1 VLPAADSV
9 DILSANTASQEL
21 TIMHTF
27 IRISG
32 DDLPCG
38 SLLIATD
45 TDTALEQLV
54 DDLARAYPK
63 SRHCVVRGMDV
74 VADVAGDVE

>member
-1 VLPAADSV
+1 LLSSADI
-9 DILSANTASQEL
+9 DILSANIARLEPDK
-21 TIMHTF
+21 MHTF

-45 TDTALEQLV
+45 TDAALEELV

-63 SRHCVVRGMDV
+63 AKACVVRGMDV
-74 VADVAGDVE
+74 VTDVAGDVE